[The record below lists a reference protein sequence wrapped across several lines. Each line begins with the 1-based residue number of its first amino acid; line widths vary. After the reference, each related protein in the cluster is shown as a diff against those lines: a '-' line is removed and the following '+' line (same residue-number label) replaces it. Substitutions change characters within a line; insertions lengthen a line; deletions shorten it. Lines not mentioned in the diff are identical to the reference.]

1 MLKNGFSKLWKT
13 IVKRERLNI
22 KYNVRII
29 RVYRT
34 KSIFGHHHIWIKNQV
49 GRNGAKKLDH
59 YDFVIWSPE
68 MKESLRYWNTYPAE
82 RELFSKTKPTWF
94 TTSLVDTLNVT
105 RGPRPIDYFI
115 DNVNGKLD
123 TVWAQRDTY
132 AAVRNF
138 PADEYM
144 AGMTPSGDDN
154 SPVRTTI
161 VYQMSDDCPSRIQL
175 YRNLRRSL
183 KSLGAT
189 YVNVLKM
196 KTWRYF
202 PRYSTDAL
210 SDGALWKILKLQ
222 GRYGMWY
229 IGSSVCFESVK
240 SVVEYNELILKNYR
254 TPYF

>member
-1 MLKNGFSKLWKT
+1 MLRNGFGKLWEN
-13 IVKRERLNI
+13 IVKKEKLKI

-29 RVYRT
+29 RVHRSRSFYNQRR
-34 KSIFGHHHIWIKNQV
+34 IWIRNQE
-49 GRNGAKKLDH
+49 GRGPIKVDCYN
-59 YDFVIWSPE
+59 FVIWSPD
-68 MKESLRYWNTYPAE
+68 MKTSLKYWNKYPKE
-82 RELFSKTKPTWF
+82 QFLFSNTKPTWF

-115 DNVNGKLD
+115 DNINTKFN
-123 TVWAQRDTY
+123 TIWAQRDTY

-138 PADEYM
+138 SIDEYKKQK
-144 AGMTPSGDDN
+144 TPSGNDN

-161 VYQMSDDCPSRIQL
+161 VYQMSDKRPSRVQL
-175 YRNLRRSL
+175 YKDLRRSL
-183 KSLGAT
+183 KSLGGT
-189 YVNVLKM
+189 YINVMQM

-202 PRYSTDAL
+202 PRYNNNAL
-210 SDGALWKILKLQ
+210 RNGVLWKILRLQ

-254 TPYF
+254 SP